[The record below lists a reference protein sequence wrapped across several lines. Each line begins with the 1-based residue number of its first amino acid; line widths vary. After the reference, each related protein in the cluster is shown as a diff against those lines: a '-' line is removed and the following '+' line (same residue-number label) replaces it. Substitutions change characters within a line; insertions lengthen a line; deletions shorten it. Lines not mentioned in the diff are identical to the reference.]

1 VAACV
6 WLLSAPD
13 WWQWS
18 NLKNTL
24 LWTGSFALVAA
35 FKYEKVESGTSYFR
49 ATVLEAISIT
59 AFLSFVSSSY
69 TFGLIAEA
77 IVFSLIVLGIT
88 SAIAE
93 RAGKLK
99 YVHNMATGLLI
110 LASLLI
116 LGNSIYYIVIDFSD
130 FATSHT
136 ARDFTL
142 PVLLTIMFLP
152 FLGRAFRQDSCPD
165 EKEPTSGDRS
175 CVASTRHPCPRHV
188 DSPAG
193 LSTTTHRLT
202 SEWRIKGSSNG
213 NLRGEMGQRLRFPR
227 EPSCPITSPRYTSSA
242 AAERA

>member
-1 VAACV
+1 MAACV

-110 LASLLI
+110 LLSLLI

-165 EKEPTSGDRS
+165 EKKPTSGNRS
-175 CVASTRHPCPRHV
+175 CVASTRASMPSPCRLPCGPVDH
-188 DSPAG
+188 DSPP
-193 LSTTTHRLT
+193 H
-202 SEWRIKGSSNG
+202 K
-213 NLRGEMGQRLRFPR
+213 
-227 EPSCPITSPRYTSSA
+227 
-242 AAERA
+242 